1 MRVPV
6 ALAFAFAAGL
16 LAACGIPE
24 DKYNA
29 KVAESNRYL
38 KQYQD
43 ESQKAA
49 DLEKKVR
56 DLQGQL
62 AASQQQLDQV
72 LKDKAQLEQR
82 SAEYEQLAGS
92 LKGQIEAGQVELSEL
107 KGKMTV
113 RLKDQILFSSGSTV
127 INRAGREALDK
138 VADAFKSLQGRNIV
152 VAGYTDDVPTG
163 PRSAFKSNWELSTAR
178 AIAVVKYLQEQG
190 VAPVQLGA
198 AGFSEYRPVAT
209 NDTPEG
215 RSMNRRIEIALTAA
229 DYVPPQVGVPA
240 QK

>member
-6 ALAFAFAAGL
+6 ALAFAAGL

-72 LKDKAQLEQR
+72 LKDKAQLEQK
-82 SAEYEQLAGS
+82 SSEYEQLAGS

-127 INRAGREALDK
+127 INKAGREALDK
-138 VADAFKSLQGRNIV
+138 VADAFKRLQGRNIV
-152 VAGYTDDVPTG
+152 VAGYTDNVPTG

-240 QK
+240 PK

>member
-1 MRVPV
+1 MRVRV
-6 ALAFAFAAGL
+6 ALAFAAAL
-16 LAACGIPE
+16 LASCGIPE

-29 KVAESNRYL
+29 KAAEANRYL

-62 AASQQQLDQV
+62 TASQQQLDQV
-72 LKDKAQLEQR
+72 LKDKAQLEQK
-82 SAEYEQLAGS
+82 SSEYEQLAGS

-127 INRAGREALDK
+127 INKAGKEALDK
-138 VADAFKSLQGRNIV
+138 VAEAFKSLQGRNVV
-152 VAGYTDDVPTG
+152 VAGYTDNVPTG

-178 AIAVVKYLQEQG
+178 ALAVVKYLQEQG

-209 NDTPEG
+209 NETPEG